1 MANEDLGKT
10 LRRLRRLADLTQEE
24 LAERSDVS
32 VDVIRQL
39 EQGRKHSARL
49 PTLHA
54 LANGLGVELTT
65 LLGDPPAVASG
76 ENDGPRFVAVR
87 RAIMPALWGPPQA
100 GVGPDFSLSRLR
112 DQIAEAWTNYHAAE
126 FDSVM
131 KALPDLVSE
140 ARAATVSGSDDDR
153 KAGFAALGKA
163 LQLGGHV
170 AVRMGKTDLALTSLE
185 RAISAAEQ
193 SSDPL
198 LVPMIVNSTAWT
210 YQRQGRLEDALSIA
224 LRAADDMKKA
234 GRTDTADGLKVWG
247 GLTMSAATSAAR
259 SGDYERAA
267 AMMETAETEAARVSK
282 LPAGSDDRMISVFSP
297 SSVRIER
304 VRLAVQY
311 GHSADALALA
321 KGMRL
326 SKDTPSWRTWLLLD
340 VARAHSD
347 VGDAAGA
354 VKTLESL
361 RRVAPTWMQHHTLAV
376 AIVRDLWALPKH
388 PRDYGRWPSSSA
400 SPISV
405 RKLGR
410 CAPVAALR
418 APEAWTPSSPRPR
431 DRPGAWPIR
440 RADRRA
446 RTHNSR

>member
-1 MANEDLGKT
+1 MANEDLGRT
-10 LRRLRRLADLTQEE
+10 LRRLRRLASLTQEE
-24 LAERSDVS
+24 LAERSGVS

-65 LLGDPPAVASG
+65 LLGDPPAVSSTG

-87 RAIMPALWGPPQA
+87 RAIMPPLWGPEPEPP
-100 GVGPDFSLSRLR
+100 GPGFSLDRLR
-112 DQIAEAWTNYHAAE
+112 EQIADGWTQYHSAE
-126 FDSVM
+126 FDTVM
-131 KALPDLVSE
+131 KALPDVISD
-140 ARAATVSGSDDDR
+140 ARTATASANDDR
-153 KAGFAALGKA
+153 RAGFAALAKA
-163 LQLGGHV
+163 LQLAGHV
-170 AVRMGKTDLALTSLE
+170 AVRMGKTDLALIGLE
-185 RAISAAEQ
+185 RAIEAAGQ

-198 LVPMIVNSTAWT
+198 LPPMIVNSTAWT

-224 LRAADDMKKA
+224 LRTADDLANA

-247 GLTMSAATSAAR
+247 ALTMSAATSAAR

-267 AMMETAETEAARVSK
+267 AMMETAEKEAARVSK
-282 LPAGSDDRMISVFSP
+282 LPDGGDNRMVSVFSP

-311 GHSADALALA
+311 GHPKDALALA

-326 SKDTPSWRTWLLLD
+326 SKDTPPSWRTWLLLD
-340 VARAHSD
+340 VARAHTD
-347 VGDAAGA
+347 IGDAAGA

-376 AIVRDLWALPKH
+376 AIVRDLWALPNH
-388 PRDYGRWPSSSA
+388 PPGLRPLAEFLGVSA
-400 SPISV
+400 
-405 RKLGR
+405 
-410 CAPVAALR
+410 
-418 APEAWTPSSPRPR
+418 
-431 DRPGAWPIR
+431 
-440 RADRRA
+440 
-446 RTHNSR
+446 

>member
-1 MANEDLGKT
+1 MRRRAYRDGVASEDLGRT

-39 EQGRKHSARL
+39 EQGRKQSARL

-87 RAIMPALWGPPQA
+87 RAIMPVLWGSLPVPA
-100 GVGPDFSLSRLR
+100 GSDFSLTRLR
-112 DQIAEAWTNYHAAE
+112 DRIADAWTQYHAAE
-126 FDSVM
+126 FDAVM
-131 KALPDLVSE
+131 QALPDLISE
-140 ARAATVSGSDDDR
+140 AHSASLSGSDEDR
-153 KAGFAALGKA
+153 EGGFAALGKA

-185 RAISAAEQ
+185 RAIGAAEQ
-193 SSDPL
+193 STDPL
-198 LVPMIVNSTAWT
+198 LAPMIVNSIAWT
-210 YQRQGRLEDALSIA
+210 YQRQGRLEDALGIA
-224 LRAADDMKKA
+224 LTAADTMKKA
-234 GRTDTADGLKVWG
+234 DHTATADGLKVWG

-267 AMMETAETEAARVSK
+267 AMMETAEVEAARVSK
-282 LPAGSDDRMISVFSP
+282 LPAGSDNRMISVFSP

-304 VRLAVQY
+304 IRLAVQY
-311 GHSADALALA
+311 GHSSEALTLA
-321 KGMRL
+321 KGTRL
-326 SKDTPSWRTWLLLD
+326 SKDTPPSWRTWLLLD

-347 VGDAAGA
+347 VGDAPGA

-376 AIVRDLWALPKH
+376 AIVRDLWALPNR
-388 PRDYGRWPSSSA
+388 PPGLRSLA
-400 SPISV
+400 EF
-405 RKLGR
+405 LG
-410 CAPVAALR
+410 VA
-418 APEAWTPSSPRPR
+418 
-431 DRPGAWPIR
+431 D
-440 RADRRA
+440 
-446 RTHNSR
+446 

>member
-10 LRRLRRLADLTQEE
+10 LRRLRRLASLTQEE
-24 LAERSDVS
+24 LAERSSVS

-65 LLGDPPAVASG
+65 LLGDPPAVSTG
-76 ENDGPRFVAVR
+76 ETDGPRFVAVR
-87 RAIMPALWGPPQA
+87 RAVMPVLWGPEPEPP
-100 GVGPDFSLSRLR
+100 GSDFSLDRLR
-112 DQIAEAWTNYHAAE
+112 EQIADGWTRYHAAE
-126 FDSVM
+126 FDMVM
-131 KALPDLVSE
+131 KALPDLLSD
-140 ARAATVSGSDDDR
+140 ARTATASGNEDDR
-153 KAGFAALGKA
+153 GAGFAALGKA
-163 LQLGGHV
+163 LQLAGHV

-185 RAISAAEQ
+185 RAMDAAGR

-198 LVPMIVNSTAWT
+198 LLSMIVNSIAWT

-224 LRAADDMKKA
+224 LRAADDMVNA
-234 GRTDTADGLKVWG
+234 GRDETADGLKVWG
-247 GLTMSAATSAAR
+247 ALTMSAATSAAR

-267 AMMETAETEAARVSK
+267 AMMETAETEAARVAK
-282 LPAGSDDRMISVFSP
+282 LPDSGDNRMVSVFSP

-311 GHSADALALA
+311 GHPEDALALA

-326 SKDTPSWRTWLLLD
+326 SKDTPPSWRTWLLLD
-340 VARAHSD
+340 VARAHTD
-347 VGDAAGA
+347 IGDAAGA

-376 AIVRDLWALPKH
+376 AIVRDLWALPNH
-388 PRDYGRWPSSSA
+388 PPGLRPLA
-400 SPISV
+400 EF
-405 RKLGR
+405 LG
-410 CAPVAALR
+410 VT
-418 APEAWTPSSPRPR
+418 E
-431 DRPGAWPIR
+431 
-440 RADRRA
+440 
-446 RTHNSR
+446 